1 MMLAWPRKESAFIWL
16 DLTAAGFT
24 MKVGYSN
31 HDDRI
36 GLQAIDTSKGNPGHQ
51 AASQTRLDLRAG
63 KRVRRGA
70 SDCRSSSSRTLVQ
83 NDRLVVIPRYR
94 IVHLGL
100 SGVRNRTSWT
110 PMLFHYSL

>member
-1 MMLAWPRKESAFIWL
+1 
-16 DLTAAGFT
+16 

-36 GLQAIDTSKGNPGHQ
+36 GLQAIDTSKGKSGHQ

-70 SDCRSSSSRTLVQ
+70 SDCPVKLIQELLSQ

-100 SGVRNRTSWT
+100 CRREKPHLHGRRCFSITA
-110 PMLFHYSL
+110 L